1 MCLLYGLCCGT
12 NLRKSFREPVYLFN
26 RFTVP
31 QIEQAAKKVGI
42 SLQYIPYAIALYRH
56 EESNRSIKLYRID
69 QQFLEIL
76 RTEIAKWFF
85 DGYEYRT
92 RDVLKLAKPRA
103 WRGGI
108 FKTWQI
114 DMERLQLISNKG
126 SETYMKKI

>member
-1 MCLLYGLCCGT
+1 MNILNEFLKKRIISKYIYELAPVLLKSYG
-12 NLRKSFREPVYLFN
+12 PQDQ
-26 RFTVP
+26 FTVP

-56 EESNRSIKLYRID
+56 EESNRTIKLYRID

-76 RTEIAKWFF
+76 RTEIAKCFF

-103 WRGGI
+103 WRGGHI
-108 FKTWQI
+108 RSMANRYGKT
-114 DMERLQLISNKG
+114 
-126 SETYMKKI
+126 TTH